1 MKNTIK
7 KNTTTNNNINEP
19 ILFLCVHTRFY
30 CSSAVPA
37 KVEQITAGFV
47 KLIFQS
53 PKYYECIE

>member
-7 KNTTTNNNINEP
+7 KNTTTTNNN

-37 KVEQITAGFV
+37 EVEQITAGFV
-47 KLIFQS
+47 KLIFQP